1 MNKIYINKNQ
11 FSDLL
16 NLVNNVFL
24 PLKKFV
30 NKDEF
35 LNIIQKKKFKNS
47 FFPFPIFFGLNKK
60 TYLKIKNKKKLNL
73 FYKNKKLLEAKNI
86 IFYNVNKKKLQKE
99 FTEKTI

>member
-16 NLVNNVFL
+16 NLVNNVFF

-35 LNIIQKKKFKNS
+35 LNIIQKKN
-47 FFPFPIFFGLNKK
+47 
-60 TYLKIKNKKKLNL
+60 LKIL
-73 FYKNKKLLEAKNI
+73 FFLFLYFLD
-86 IFYNVNKKKLQKE
+86 
-99 FTEKTI
+99 